1 MVAKSKADVDQ
12 ATAGASGA
20 SVGADQ
26 QTAGAQGVTTGY
38 SDVGFKSQTDVAVEE
53 AISTTSASQSNYS
66 HFAVQRAL
74 HNQGVLDN
82 LTTQLLQNAIE
93 SANMVSKQ
101 AVRMMDLAAD
111 RQWNVNETDAYSVQA
126 LKAVA
131 DILRNG

>member
-20 SVGADQ
+20 AVGADQ
-26 QTAGAQGVTTGY
+26 QTAGA
-38 SDVGFKSQTDVAVEE
+38 VGGAYGESGNKQYADVAVEE

-74 HNQGVLDN
+74 QNQGVLDN
-82 LTTQLLQNAIE
+82 LTHQFLQNAIE
-93 SANMVSKQ
+93 TANMVSKQ

-131 DILRNG
+131 DLIRDK